1 MVDHTGQATEGRSGQ
16 ESWRDSVPE
25 ATATDLENL
34 LGTGVSAA
42 QEQLQRSGGFL
53 PFALTVQND
62 GEVRLVAVSPAET
75 GESTDGDFDAEAMI
89 HDLQALLRQNRDDF
103 RAAAVVCDI
112 LLVEEDSDAI
122 HVAAEHRDGSL
133 FAAVLPYA
141 ANPGT
146 QSWDFG
152 ELGADAS
159 EPAIWVD

>member
-1 MVDHTGQATEGRSGQ
+1 MTEHTGQAADGDRGQ
-16 ESWRDSVPE
+16 DSWRDSVAE
-25 ATATDLENL
+25 GTATDLENL

-42 QEQLQRSGGFL
+42 QEQLQRNGGFL

-62 GEVRLVAVSPAET
+62 GEVRLVAVSPADAAE
-75 GESTDGDFDAEAMI
+75 GTDGDFDADAMI
-89 HDLQALLRQNRDDF
+89 RDLHALLRQNRDDF

-122 HVAAEHRDGSL
+122 HVVAEHRDGSL

-141 ANPGT
+141 ANATT
-146 QSWDFG
+146 QTWEFG

>member
-1 MVDHTGQATEGRSGQ
+1 MADHTGRAAAGQ

-25 ATATDLENL
+25 ATAADLENL

-42 QEQLQRSGGFL
+42 QEQLQRAGGFL

-62 GEVRLVAVSPAET
+62 GEVRLVAVSPADA
-75 GESTDGDFDAEAMI
+75 GDGSEVEFDADAMI
-89 HDLQALLRQNRDDF
+89 SDLNALLRQNRDDF
-103 RAAAVVCDI
+103 RAAALVCDI

-122 HVAAEHRDGSL
+122 HVAAEHRDGSV

-141 ANPGT
+141 ANAAT
-146 QSWDFG
+146 QAWEFG
-152 ELGADAS
+152 QLEADTN